1 MKHTPGSSRSQ
12 NSRSKRKNQEWSGRT
27 DLVTY
32 DVFKRMY
39 WPHFPRS
46 STKGV
51 CTSFMFVS
59 LLSLTLA
66 MKLHLSHSVNFLVWL
81 LVILLFLQPLKPF
94 QVPSRD
100 QRNRWITQTTLLT
113 GRRMK
118 ISGTGTKW
126 TIPYSRRIT
135 ISSSSAV
142 SATSRISKLCC
153 SLHMAIC
160 HPFTPPKLQDAYA
173 TQRPKGKRA

>member
-1 MKHTPGSSRSQ
+1 MKHTPGSSLSR
-12 NSRSKRKNQEWSGRT
+12 NSRSKKKNQEWSGRT

-39 WPHFPRS
+39 WPNFPRS

-51 CTSFMFVS
+51 CTPFTFIS
-59 LLSLTLA
+59 LLTLTLA
-66 MKLHLSHSVNFLVWL
+66 MKLHPSHSVNFLVWL
-81 LVILLFLQPLKPF
+81 LVTLLFLQPLKYL

-100 QRNRWITQTTLLT
+100 QRNRWIIQTALST

-135 ISSSSAV
+135 TSSSSAV
-142 SATSRISKLCC
+142 SATSRTSKLSC
-153 SLHMAIC
+153 SVHMAI
-160 HPFTPPKLQDAYA
+160 
-173 TQRPKGKRA
+173 